1 MYDFQLAYLKTTW
14 METEEDRTY
23 QRYFQNQQWK
33 QQIETPSSTA
43 LAFHHTLKVVEGL
56 IHGYL
61 TLSETKRGRDREK
74 ERRIM

>member
-1 MYDFQLAYLKTTW
+1 MDDFKLAYLKKTW
-14 METEEDRTY
+14 MDTEDNRTF
-23 QRYFQNQQWK
+23 QRYFQNQQGK
-33 QQIETPSSTA
+33 QHIETPSSTA